1 MKSLGEENPIFSFN
15 NNLNSHCLSALSPQ
29 NILRDIYR
37 YRYILRDIYIYIC
50 NLISNSIMPII
61 ELAFRW
67 EQMNVSIIEML
78 LCVDITAQKGVL
90 LYMRLSD
97 SS

>member
-37 YRYILRDIYIYIC
+37 YRYVYIYIC

-78 LCVDITAQKGVL
+78 LCVDITAQTGVL